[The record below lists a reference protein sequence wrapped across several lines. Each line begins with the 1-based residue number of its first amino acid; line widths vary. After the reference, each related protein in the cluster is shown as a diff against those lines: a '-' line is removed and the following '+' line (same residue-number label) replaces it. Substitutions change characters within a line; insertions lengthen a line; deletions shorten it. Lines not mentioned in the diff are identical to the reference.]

1 MLGPRQGLCRPSL
14 GEHLEPVLFHDG
26 EQFQGHAA
34 GFLGAGLPLFNGGLA
49 GVEVTGK
56 DRLTDTKA
64 LTQILDLFRLN
75 RSDDEAGSVE
85 SPHSLLVHGPC
96 TVHSRNC

>member
-34 GFLGAGLPLFNGGLA
+34 RFLGTGLPLFNGGLA
-49 GVEVTGK
+49 GVQVAGK
-56 DRLTDTKA
+56 DRLAYKKA
-64 LTQILDLFRLN
+64 LTQFLDLL
-75 RSDDEAGSVE
+75 G
-85 SPHSLLVHGPC
+85 LKG
-96 TVHSRNC
+96 RND